1 MELWHVLAEWYKSF
15 CPLSFIWKI
24 PSWYHICLKIKI
36 GVTQSWATKELSEDV
51 LFILQGEMGTISHSE
66 DAVSFL
72 VELQHFYLTY
82 KIL

>member
-1 MELWHVLAEWYKSF
+1 M
-15 CPLSFIWKI
+15 
-24 PSWYHICLKIKI
+24 
-36 GVTQSWATKELSEDV
+36 TQSWATKELSEDV